1 MTLSYSVLTKNLTIN
16 WHQYSSPT
24 FSLMFS
30 HGLIYIVTNDK
41 TISNHP
47 LPVTNEDFVLLSI
60 KSIWKQSKYRNNI

>member
-1 MTLSYSVLTKNLTIN
+1 MILSHKLHMGNLTIN
-16 WHQYSSPT
+16 CHQYSSST

-30 HGLIYIVTNDK
+30 HGIINIITDDK

-60 KSIWKQSKYRNNI
+60 KII